1 MKKYITIL
9 ILTVLLGSSLF
20 GLTAIAYADTT
31 TIVENFDD
39 TYVLAD
45 LADATVF
52 GKKFDTADYPKDSKG
67 ELRLLD
73 FTEYC
78 FSTKFELQYNYGLYL
93 YVYNPQCIA
102 FEDSALNKIQIAT
115 EYNDKGEPTKYEKFN
130 ISICS
135 ATSDRL
141 FYKFKVENVSTIYD
155 RIALSSNERQY
166 DVSGVELLTP
176 KATNAHDYKV
186 GGTWV
191 YKGYAKG
198 CHASS
203 EEESTLTSEIKSLQ
217 TIELDDLQFTYY
229 RKWKSLLNADQLT
242 SVYFSVPNSI
252 ADNYDILYSIQ
263 AETYQYLTSPIFA
276 VYDRYIAGVNGLF
289 ANYDELY
296 ADLLKQRNINTPSK
310 QNSSLDRIFYWDAID
325 TGSGETRNTAMTGYN
340 YTNSMYKDFVQLPT
354 LAWIFQVSA
363 KEDFSVSS
371 EKLLNYMRDYS
382 NEFKSHTIQGKYA
395 PALFA
400 DKYYSVYMNYQRF
413 ENGYMPLDIDI
424 SGKYDFTLVGS
435 SNKYNFWD
443 ALLGRWDRG
452 AESEPITPIV
462 EVAYKDLQGLSEDQ
476 ISEKYYVNKAD
487 VAKFKEYV
495 RNQTNRRVY
504 LFHFAQSDYFTTVV
518 SNNYGVVGYMAQEVA
533 YLDFDIISMGY
544 SKDGVIT
551 IIPVVA
557 SPIDIIGGVEPGK
570 DIGANAGLNL
580 IALILGIVLVVAIIW
595 LVFKL
600 FGVLTTKSKKNKEE
614 E

>member
-9 ILTVLLGSSLF
+9 VLTVLLGSSLF

-39 TYVLAD
+39 TYVLTD

-52 GKKFDTADYPKDSKG
+52 GKKFNTADYPKDSKG

-93 YVYNPQCIA
+93 YIYNPQCIA
-102 FEDSALNKIQIAT
+102 FDDSILNKVQIAT
-115 EYNDKGEPTKYEKFN
+115 EYNSKGEATKYEKFN

-135 ATSDRL
+135 ATADRL
-141 FYKFKVENVSTIYD
+141 FYKFKVEGVSSIYD
-155 RIALSSNERQY
+155 RVALSSDERQY

-186 GGTWV
+186 GGTWI

-198 CHASS
+198 CHAST
-203 EEESTLTSEIKSLQ
+203 EEESTLSSEIKSLQ

-229 RKWKSLLNADQLT
+229 RTWNSLLHADQLT

-263 AETYQYLTSPIFA
+263 AETYQYLTSPIFC
-276 VYDRYIAGVNGLF
+276 VYDRYILGTDGLLVD
-289 ANYDELY
+289 YDKLY
-296 ADLLKQRNINTPSK
+296 SDLLKQRNIATPSK

-325 TGSGETRNTAMTGYN
+325 TGSGESRSTAMTGYN
-340 YTNSMYKDFVQLPT
+340 YTNTAYKDFVQLST

-382 NEFKSHTIQGKYA
+382 NEFNSHTIRGKYS

-400 DKYYSVYMNYQRF
+400 DKYYSVYMDYQKF
-413 ENGYMPLDIDI
+413 EGGYMPLDIDI

-435 SNKYNFWD
+435 TAKFDFWK
-443 ALLGRWDRG
+443 ALFGKWDRY
-452 AESEPITPIV
+452 ATTDPICPIV

-476 ISEKYYVNKAD
+476 ISEKYYVNKSD

-544 SKDGVIT
+544 EKDGVVT

-570 DIGANAGLNL
+570 DIGSNIGLN
-580 IALILGIVLVVAIIW
+580 IISIILGIVLVVAIIW

-600 FGVLTTKSKKNKEE
+600 FDVATTKSKKKKD
-614 E
+614 